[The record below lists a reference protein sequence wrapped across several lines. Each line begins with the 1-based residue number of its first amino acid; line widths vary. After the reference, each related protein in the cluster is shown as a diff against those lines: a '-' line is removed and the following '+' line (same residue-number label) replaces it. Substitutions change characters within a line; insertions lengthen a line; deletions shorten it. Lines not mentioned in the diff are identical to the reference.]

1 MRRSPDREIF
11 KIMSPDNR
19 ARVFKTNPGP
29 RHSRIAI
36 GIDKIDLPAKKDVTV
51 IRAARDQN
59 QRADENDFRRECQP
73 TPHAPLK
80 YPRSAFRNSKFQ
92 RRRRSNDHP
101 DGRARFCRAVESDR
115 ERFGLA
121 RLQPRARARAE
132 RTVAVTTVRFWPQ
145 NRT

>member
-1 MRRSPDREIF
+1 MRRSSDREIF

-59 QRADENDFRRECQP
+59 QRADENDFRRECAAAAARAIEIRN
-73 TPHAPLK
+73 PH
-80 YPRSAFRNSKFQ
+80 SAIRNSLT
-92 RRRRSNDHP
+92 
-101 DGRARFCRAVESDR
+101 
-115 ERFGLA
+115 GL
-121 RLQPRARARAE
+121 
-132 RTVAVTTVRFWPQ
+132 
-145 NRT
+145 

>member
-1 MRRSPDREIF
+1 MRRSSDREIF
-11 KIMSPDNR
+11 KIMSPYNR

-51 IRAARDQN
+51 IRAAREQN

-80 YPRSAFRNSKFQ
+80 YLRSAFRNSKFWK
-92 RRRRSNDHP
+92 RRRSNDHP
-101 DGRARFCRAVESDR
+101 DGRARFCRAVESNR
-115 ERFGLA
+115 ERFGLD
-121 RLQPRARARAE
+121 RLRP
-132 RTVAVTTVRFWPQ
+132 
-145 NRT
+145 